1 MRDKG
6 KKALENLA
14 FYSIG
19 YKKDMKKGLD
29 RTFLHYGIRQED
41 MDIIEDAARSAD
53 IDPDWMKEYILKP
66 YNEAR
71 NDGNVDRDRMGAN
84 GVSVD
89 DKKLRKILN
98 PNFKLICN
106 DNYV

>member
-14 FYSIG
+14 FYS
-19 YKKDMKKGLD
+19 YSNRLEMKKGLD

-41 MDIIEDAARSAD
+41 MNIIEEAARNAD
-53 IDPDWMKEYILKP
+53 IDPDWLKETILKP

-71 NDGNVDRDRMGAN
+71 NEEAIDE
-84 GVSVD
+84 
-89 DKKLRKILN
+89 KKLRKILN
-98 PNFKLICN
+98 NALKKI
-106 DNYV
+106 V

>member
-14 FYSIG
+14 FYS
-19 YKKDMKKGLD
+19 YSNRLEMKKGLD
-29 RTFLHYGIRQED
+29 RCFLHYGIRQED
-41 MDIIEDAARSAD
+41 MEIIEDAAKGAD
-53 IDPDWMKEYILKP
+53 IDAEWMKEYILKP

-71 NDGNVDRDRMGAN
+71 NEEAI
-84 GVSVD
+84 D

-98 PNFKLICN
+98 KALKE
-106 DNYV
+106 VKA

>member
-1 MRDKG
+1 MRYKG

-14 FYSIG
+14 FYS
-19 YKKDMKKGLD
+19 YSNRLEMKKGLD

-71 NDGNVDRDRMGAN
+71 NDEAIDE
-84 GVSVD
+84 
-89 DKKLRKILN
+89 KKLRKILN
-98 PNFKLICN
+98 NALKKI
-106 DNYV
+106 V